1 MVNFMRKKQGIYL
14 FVLIMSSLFVSSLT
28 PSLVNEEPVNESLE
42 QQITNEFLSTQL
54 GTAENIPASVFKESK
69 TKSSIQYTIIGG
81 FGIIDVYVFDE
92 LSSAPIALAPVNIY
106 KLRSTEVVKTGFT
119 NKEGFFQA
127 TELYEG
133 YYNVSVTA
141 KGYQPGY
148 KIVELESNRDHTK
161 APIYLTKQLRDSGFI
176 QVYVRD
182 ATTTKE
188 MAALIQ
194 VYYGRGFLLL
204 EAKTDEKGFLNVT
217 KLTVQDYTVVISRSG
232 YVSQKH
238 SVTID
243 FIGDSDKLKIY
254 LSPEGDG
261 KGFIEVYTYD
271 IAGNSLVVTVEIFNS
286 TNDLIKQNTTDKNG
300 FYNATDLEIG
310 KYNVSV
316 SARFYESQAQETKI
330 DFLNDGDYLKFILSE
345 SIGEGFIYGYIL
357 DDLGTTP
364 IAGASVQVNHE
375 RDLVNKELITDKN
388 GFFNA
393 TGLPIGTY
401 YKVYASADDYSS
413 NGEGVFLGIKGA
425 AAVRIFLTRKITF
438 ENNGF
443 FEVTV
448 FNESKIGIN
457 ESLVLLS
464 DKDSQV
470 IFKGETD
477 SSGFVNIT
485 GLEIGKYEISVI
497 KAGYET
503 SYRTAIITYDGD
515 SDIIHIRL
523 IRLLTTNTGFIEFEI
538 TDLKGLP
545 IVDAFITVIG
555 DLASRKG
562 FTAKDGSFNATDLYI
577 GDYNISVS
585 HKGFIDYQIINRIN
599 YVGDSDYL
607 KIVLRE
613 EETSTIRLF
622 ASFEGVPDQSG
633 EALVR
638 YKIDDTW
645 SDWMKT
651 DATGEISLKNLAVG
665 EYTIEVQRSGYEV
678 LQKTASISYIG
689 ELINLGA
696 LLQPYAGDGVVENW
710 AIIVAG
716 QIDQRFTIDSYAM
729 YYTLINYYG
738 YDHDHIYYCAPR
750 SIHPLSGNPVPRDR
764 VTSKANVEWLID
776 EVASQS
782 DYDDRV
788 FVWWTGHGG
797 YDTMDTYTNTMTAV
811 EFDTAI
817 DTIHCEKMY
826 IFLGPC
832 HSGTLINELE
842 AYNRAIYTSCANAE
856 GGWATSSHSF
866 WPYATVMA
874 LNPNNYA
881 SIVDVN
887 SNDKVS
893 LNELY
898 WWAYTRITV
907 YEGLPNQH
915 PQRWIGD
922 DVYPD
927 SDDYIGDGTYAA
939 SEIDSSIEYLFPF
952 EEGELISDAKTSV
965 DTTDII
971 VEASV
976 NILDEQLD
984 FDDFAFQVFNTSG
997 GKNELVSD
1005 VTITLYKQGGS
1016 IYAEATT
1023 NSTGFLI
1030 FYDVPDGTYAWE
1042 AILNK
1047 VEVRSGELVSDGYQ
1061 IIVYPS
1067 PENWDLQGDGA
1078 DVRFNVEEAASSIFV
1093 SDVTISTFR
1102 IDGTFIGNC
1111 TTNYIG
1117 DGYLYD
1123 LQDGSYGY
1131 EAYYQDNL
1139 VDDGFF
1145 SIDSSLFTIETDS
1158 VAPAVKIL
1166 SPELGDTIFDNESVI
1181 LYFSVIEENNY
1192 TISIFIDG
1200 TRLSYKNNGTD
1211 LQDVLSEG
1219 TNTIKVRATDIAGN
1233 FGEYEITITIRI
1245 APLETTTTPTT
1256 TTTTTPPDT
1265 TTSESIPP
1273 VSTPGFTSLIIFAF
1287 AFLLYSRKKK

>member
-1 MVNFMRKKQGIYL
+1 ML
-14 FVLIMSSLFVSSLT
+14 SLFVSSLAPSLA

-54 GTAENIPASVFKESK
+54 GTTENIPASVFKESK
-69 TKSSIQYTIIGG
+69 TKSSIQFTIE
-81 FGIIDVYVFDE
+81 FGIINVYVFDD
-92 LSSAPIALAPVNIY
+92 LSSDPIESATVNIY
-106 KLRSTEVVKTGFT
+106 KLRSTEVVKTGLT
-119 NKEGFFQA
+119 DEYGFYQA
-127 TELYEG
+127 TRLGEG

-141 KGYQPGY
+141 TGYQPGY
-148 KIVELESNRDHTK
+148 QIVTLRSNTDHIK
-161 APIYLTKQLRDSGFI
+161 APIYLTKQPRNSGFI

-182 ATTTKE
+182 ATTKNP
-188 MAALIQ
+188 MVALIQ
-194 VYYGRGFLLL
+194 VSYGRSILPL

-243 FIGDSDKLKIY
+243 FIGDSDTLKIY
-254 LSPEGDG
+254 LSKEGSG

-271 IAGNSLVVTVEIFNS
+271 ITGNSFVVTVEIFNS
-286 TNDLIKQNTTDKNG
+286 TNDLIKQDTTDKNG
-300 FYNATDLEIG
+300 FYNATELEIG

-316 SARFYESQAQETKI
+316 SATGYESQAQETKI
-330 DFLNDGDYLKFILSE
+330 DFLNDGDYLKFILSQ

-364 IAGASVQVNHE
+364 IAGASVQVYHE
-375 RDLVNKELITDKN
+375 RELVTKIVTTDNN

-393 TGLPIGTY
+393 TGLPIGSY
-401 YKVYASADDYSS
+401 YKVYASADGYLS
-413 NGEGVFLGIKGA
+413 NGEGVYLGIKGA
-425 AAVRIFLTRKITF
+425 AAVRIFLTRKISF

-448 FNESKIGIN
+448 FNESKNLIN

-477 SSGFVNIT
+477 SYGFINIT
-485 GLEIGKYEISVI
+485 GLEIGKYEITVI

-503 SYRTAIITYDGD
+503 SYRTVIITYDGD

-523 IRLLTTNTGFIEFEI
+523 ICLPTANTGFIEFKI
-538 TDLKGLP
+538 TDLEELP
-545 IVDAFITVIG
+545 IENAFITVIG
-555 DLASRKG
+555 DLISRKG
-562 FTAKDGSFNATDLYI
+562 FTDKNGFFNATDLYI

-585 HKGFIDYQIINRIN
+585 RKGSIDYKIINRID

-607 KIVLRE
+607 KIVLRP
-613 EETSTIRLF
+613 EETSTIRIF
-622 ASFEGVPDQSG
+622 ATFEGVPDQSG
-633 EALVR
+633 KALVR
-638 YKIDDTW
+638 YKIDGTW
-645 SDWMKT
+645 SDWMET
-651 DATGEISLKNLAVG
+651 DARGEITLKNLAVG
-665 EYTIEVQRSGYEV
+665 TYTIQVQRSGYEV
-678 LQKTASISYIG
+678 LQKTTTVSYIG
-689 ELINLGA
+689 ELINMGA
-696 LLQPYAGDGVVENW
+696 FLQPYAGDGVVEHW

-716 QIDQRFTIDSYAM
+716 QIDRRFTIDSFAM

-750 SIHPLSGNPVPRDR
+750 STHPLSGNTVPRDR
-764 VTSKANVEWLID
+764 VTSKANVEWAID
-776 EVASQS
+776 RVASQS

-797 YDTMDTYTNTMTAV
+797 YNVMDTYTNTMTAA
-811 EFDTAI
+811 EFDTAL
-817 DTIHCEKMY
+817 DAIHCDEMY

-832 HSGTLINELE
+832 HSGTLINNLE
-842 AYNRAIYTSCANAE
+842 ADNRAIYTSCDDHE
-856 GGWATSSHSF
+856 GGWATTYHSF

-874 LNPNNYA
+874 LHPDNYA
-881 SIVDVN
+881 SIVDTN
-887 SNDKVS
+887 SNDMVS
-893 LNELY
+893 LYELFN
-898 WWAYTRITV
+898 WAYIRITV
-907 YEGLPNQH
+907 YEGFSDQH
-915 PQRWIGD
+915 PQRWVGSSID
-922 DVYPD
+922 PD
-927 SDDYIGDGTYAA
+927 SNDYIGDGTYSA
-939 SEIDSSIEYLFPF
+939 SKIYSSIEYLFTF
-952 EEGELISDAKTSV
+952 EEGELIPDGKTSV
-965 DTTDII
+965 DTTDIK
-971 VEASV
+971 VETSAS
-976 NILDEQLD
+976 ILDEQLD

-1005 VTITLYKQGGS
+1005 VTITLYKLDGS
-1016 IYAEATT
+1016 IYAKATT

-1047 VEVRSGELVSDGYQ
+1047 IEVGSGRLVSDGYQ
-1061 IIVYPS
+1061 IIVNPK

-1078 DVRFNVEEAASSIFV
+1078 DVRFNVEEEASSIFV
-1093 SDVTISTFR
+1093 SNVTISTFR
-1102 IDGTFIGNC
+1102 NDGTFIGTC
-1111 TTNYIG
+1111 ITNYIG
-1117 DGYLYD
+1117 YGYLYD

-1131 EAYYQDNL
+1131 EAYYQENL
-1139 VDDGFF
+1139 VYDGFF

-1166 SPELGDTIFDNESVI
+1166 SPETGDTIFDNESVI

-1219 TNTIKVRATDIAGN
+1219 TNTIKVHATDIAGN
-1233 FGEYEITITIRI
+1233 VGDYEITITI
-1245 APLETTTTPTT
+1245 TPSET
-1256 TTTTTPPDT
+1256 TTTTTPDT
-1265 TTSESIPP
+1265 TTRESTPP
-1273 VSTPGFTSLIIFAF
+1273 VSTPGFTSIIIFAF
-1287 AFLLYSRKKK
+1287 AFLLYNRKKK

>member
-1 MVNFMRKKQGIYL
+1 MVNFMRKKQSIYL

-28 PSLVNEEPVNESLE
+28 PSLLNEEPVNESLE

-54 GTAENIPASVFKESK
+54 GTAENVPASVFKESM
-69 TKSSIQYTIIGG
+69 TKSSIQFTIEL
-81 FGIIDVYVFDE
+81 GIIDVYVFDE
-92 LSSAPIALAPVNIY
+92 LSSAPIVSATVKIY
-106 KLRSTEVVKTGFT
+106 KLRSTEVVKTNFT
-119 NKEGFFQA
+119 DENGFFQA
-127 TELYEG
+127 TRLGEG

-141 KGYQPGY
+141 RSYQPGY
-148 KIVELESNRDHTK
+148 KIVTLRSNTDHIK
-161 APIYLTKQLRDSGFI
+161 ASIYLTKQPRDSGFI

-182 ATTTKE
+182 ATTRNPLV
-188 MAALIQ
+188 AAIQ
-194 VYYGRGFLLL
+194 VFYGRSILLL
-204 EAKTDEKGFLNVT
+204 EEKTDEKGYLNVT
-217 KLTVQDYTVVISRSG
+217 KLTAQDYTVVISSPG

-238 SVTID
+238 SVTIVS
-243 FIGDSDKLKIY
+243 IGDSDTLNIY
-254 LSPEGDG
+254 LSLEGFG

-271 IAGNSLVVTVEIFNS
+271 ITGNSLVVTVRIFNS
-286 TNDLIKQNTTDKNG
+286 TNDLIKKVTTDKNG
-300 FYNATDLEIG
+300 FYNVTDLEIG

-316 SARFYESQAQETKI
+316 SATGYESQAQETKI

-345 SIGEGFIYGYIL
+345 SIGEGFIYGYII

-364 IAGASVQVNHE
+364 IAGASVQVYHE
-375 RDLVNKELITDKN
+375 RELVTKTVTTDNN

-393 TGLPIGTY
+393 TGLPIGSY

-413 NGEGVFLGIKGA
+413 NGEGLYLGIKGS

-477 SSGFVNIT
+477 SSGFINIT
-485 GLEIGKYEISVI
+485 NLKIGKYEIFVI

-523 IRLLTTNTGFIEFEI
+523 IRLPTTNTGFIEFEI
-538 TDLKGLP
+538 SDLKGLP
-545 IVDAFITVIG
+545 IEDAFITVIG

-562 FTAKDGSFNATDLYI
+562 LTDINGFFNATDLYI

-585 HKGFIDYQIINRIN
+585 HKGLMDYQTINRIN

-622 ASFEGVPDQSG
+622 ASFEGIPDQSG

-645 SDWMKT
+645 SDWMET
-651 DATGEISLKNLAVG
+651 DASGEITLKNLAVG
-665 EYTIEVQRSGYEV
+665 EYTIEVKRPGYEI
-678 LQKTASISYIG
+678 LQKTTAISYIG
-689 ELINLGA
+689 ELINMGA
-696 LLQPYAGDGVVENW
+696 LLKPYAGDGVVENW

-750 SIHPLSGNPVPRDR
+750 STHPLSGNTVPRDR
-764 VTSKANVEWLID
+764 VTSKANVEWAID
-776 EVASQS
+776 RVASQS

-797 YDTMDTYTNTMTAV
+797 YDVMDTYTNTITAV

-817 DTIHCEKMY
+817 DAIHCEKMY

-832 HSGTLINELE
+832 HSGTLLNDL
-842 AYNRAIYTSCANAE
+842 AADNRAIYTSCANAE
-856 GGWATSSHSF
+856 GGWATSSHSY

-874 LNPNNYA
+874 LNPNNYS
-881 SIVDVN
+881 SIVDTNVN
-887 SNDKVS
+887 GKVS
-893 LNELY
+893 LDELY

-907 YEGLPNQH
+907 YEGLANQH
-915 PQRWIGD
+915 PQRLVGD

-927 SDDYIGDGTYAA
+927 TNDYIGDGTYGA

-952 EEGELISDAKTSV
+952 EEGELIPDGKTSV

-1005 VTITLYKQGGS
+1005 VTITLYKLGGS
-1016 IYAEATT
+1016 IYSEATT

-1030 FYDVPDGTYAWE
+1030 FYDVPDGIYAWE
-1042 AILNK
+1042 AILNM
-1047 VEVRSGELVSDGYQ
+1047 VEIRSGELVSDGYQ
-1061 IIVYPS
+1061 IIVNPS

-1078 DVRFNVEEAASSIFV
+1078 DVRFNVEEASSFIFV
-1093 SDVTISTFR
+1093 SNVTISTYR
-1102 IDGTFIGNC
+1102 NDGTFIGNC
-1111 TTNYIG
+1111 ITNYIG

-1139 VDDGFF
+1139 VYDGFF
-1145 SIDSSLFTIETDS
+1145 SIDSSLFTIKTDS

-1166 SPELGDTIFDNESVI
+1166 SPEQGDTIFDNESVI

-1219 TNTIKVRATDIAGN
+1219 TNTIKVRATDIARNIGD
-1233 FGEYEITITIRI
+1233 YEITITI
-1245 APLETTTTPTT
+1245 APLEKTTT
-1256 TTTTTPPDT
+1256 TTTTTPPDS
-1265 TTSESIPP
+1265 TTSESISS
-1273 VSTPGFTSLIIFAF
+1273 VSTPGFTSLIILAF
-1287 AFLLYSRKKK
+1287 AFLLYNKKKK